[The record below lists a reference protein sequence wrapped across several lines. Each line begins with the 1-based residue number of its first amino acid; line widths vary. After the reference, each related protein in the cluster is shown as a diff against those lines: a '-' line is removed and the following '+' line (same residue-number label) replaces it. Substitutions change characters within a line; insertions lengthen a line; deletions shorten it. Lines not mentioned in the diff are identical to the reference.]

1 MKTIVWSF
9 LFFLA
14 ISIPSISCHS
24 QSTESEATDGE
35 FTTSGSIDLIDQAIL
50 ENPNNSI
57 SAIYSIHGSGV
68 STAFVEYMCMDRDGS
83 KVSAKAWHRTPSFS
97 VETDRFIL
105 PVLGLH
111 PDSSYVMRA
120 VLIDSLG
127 DQMLTDTLP
136 FTTGSLPEALDISFD
151 VSGTN
156 PSEGFVFLSEIFGLH
171 KTLGYVIALD
181 PEGTISWYAKIKNSS
196 GFDTFVGI
204 SPEGVLLVYAV
215 SNKAYHYAIDL
226 FGNVVD
232 RFEIPKFPSEK
243 NLSLDSHEFLLFPD
257 GEKIFL
263 CFKNYFIDMTPYG
276 GHKNALVNSN
286 RIRRVSSDGTILFD
300 WGYMDAFPL
309 TDSEANLKSSVVDW
323 VHANSIDIDEDGDYI
338 LSSRNFSE
346 ITKISSQDGS
356 VIWRMGGKNNQFT
369 FLNDDLCGFSKQ
381 HAARILGDGH
391 ILLFDNGNDHLPPQ
405 SRAVE
410 YVLDVENRTATLVW
424 EYRHNPKIYSP
435 VVSNAQRLPNG
446 NTLIAYGSIALS
458 KPRIL
463 EVTLDSKPVWE
474 VPIPQS
480 DFPNGIYRAHKI
492 ENLYFGADRVTEYR
506 DLDRDEWFGH
516 FDCDDQNFLIH
527 PGAEDPCDGIDQDC
541 NGSDG
546 MTEMQDNGIDDDCDG
561 LIDEACFIGVV
572 KG

>member
-1 MKTIVWSF
+1 MKTIIWPF
-9 LFFLA
+9 IFFVAL
-14 ISIPSISCHS
+14 SIPYISCHS
-24 QSTESEATDGE
+24 QTTESEGTE
-35 FTTSGSIDLIDQAIL
+35 SGAIDLFDQAIL
-50 ENPNNSI
+50 QNPNNSI

-68 STAFVEYMCMDRDGS
+68 STAFVEYMCMDCDGS
-83 KVSAKAWHRTPSFS
+83 KVSSKEWHKTPSFS

-111 PDSSYVMRA
+111 PDSTYIMRA

-127 DQMLTDTLP
+127 DLMLTDPLP

-156 PSEGFVFLSEIFGLH
+156 PSEGFVFISEIFGIH
-171 KTLGYVIALD
+171 KSLGYVIALD
-181 PEGTISWYAKIKNSS
+181 PEGTISWYTQIKKSS
-196 GFDTFVGI
+196 GFDTLVGI
-204 SPEGVLLVYAV
+204 SPDGVLLVYAV
-215 SNKAYHYAIDL
+215 TNKAYHYSIDL

-232 RFEIPKFPSEK
+232 RFEVPKFQCEEK
-243 NLSLDSHEFLLFPD
+243 LVLDPHEFLLQE
-257 GEKIFL
+257 GETIFL
-263 CFKNYFIDMTPYG
+263 CYKNYFIDMTPYG
-276 GHKNALVNSN
+276 GHKNAIINSN
-286 RIRRVSSDGTILFD
+286 RIRRVSSTGTIVFD

-309 TDSEANLKSSVVDW
+309 TDSEANLKSTVVDW
-323 VHANSIDIDEDGDYI
+323 VHANSIDIDEDGNYI

-356 VIWRMGGKNNQFT
+356 VIWRLGGKNNQFT
-369 FLNDDLCGFSKQ
+369 FLDDDLYGFSKQ
-381 HAARILGDGH
+381 HAARILGEGH
-391 ILLFDNGNDHLPPQ
+391 ILLFDNGCGHNPPQ

-446 NTLIAYGSIALS
+446 NTLIAYGSIWFC

-463 EVTLDSKPVWE
+463 EVTPDNKPVWE
-474 VPIPQS
+474 IPIPQK

-541 NGSDG
+541 DG
-546 MTEMQDNGIDDDCDG
+546 RDGFAEMQDNGIDDDCDG
-561 LIDEACFIGVV
+561 LIDEASFISVA
-572 KG
+572 K